1 MRWPDVRVLRREGR
15 EVSKEAASLCPSPP
29 LNGFC
34 TSSRDRFTWLCCI
47 RLPLSRGLQYSF
59 AISQQHEEPVTAV
72 AAIGFCVCSG
82 FTSCLRRGQTFL
94 KINTDGFLPSGFT
107 LPTSLVDSESTF
119 CRRLLLQQPS
129 GVGPRENY
137 YFVTTSSSEECF
149 LGGGCSGNERKITR
163 DILLGTT
170 SSSSSAT

>member
-1 MRWPDVRVLRREGR
+1 MDSAQVLE
-15 EVSKEAASLCPSPP
+15 
-29 LNGFC
+29 
-34 TSSRDRFTWLCCI
+34 TD
-47 RLPLSRGLQYSF
+47 SRGFVVSVYHFPGGCSIRF

-119 CRRLLLQQPS
+119 CRRLLLLLEFP
-129 GVGPRENY
+129 
-137 YFVTTSSSEECF
+137 SSSF
-149 LGGGCSGNERKITR
+149 DGCREGIIETKADRLR
-163 DILLGTT
+163 AEAACDE
-170 SSSSSAT
+170 